1 MKASDLTVGVV
12 IPGFGKVDSV
22 TVNTQDRAIMGKTL
36 GWGIQ
41 IRQGQKINGLLRARL
56 AQEAL
61 EHVYESVPVSVTVTS
76 GNSRR
81 SFDLTEHVP
90 VEALPLKAAA

>member
-1 MKASDLTVGVV
+1 MKASDLTVGVA
-12 IPGFGKVDSV
+12 IPGFGTVDTV
-22 TVNTQDRAIMGKTL
+22 TVNSQDRAIKEKTL

-41 IRQGQKINGLLRARL
+41 IRAGQKINGLLRARL

-76 GNSRR
+76 GDSRR
-81 SFDLTEHVP
+81 TFDLTEHVP